1 MPTTIITGATSGIG
15 LETAKGLAKEKH
27 KLILV
32 SRNLSKLAS
41 TKRLLD
47 SDNNIDCYKYKYDL
61 SLIKENV
68 NFYEQKLKRYGDID
82 FLINNVGAIFMKREV
97 TIEGLEKTFGLNHMS
112 YFVLSKLFSQQDS
125 PLRIINVSSE
135 AHRNISLGF
144 DDLQNKKNYNGWYSY
159 KKSKLANIYLTY
171 ELHKRLL
178 KSKSTVNCLHPGVV
192 NTNFANDNA
201 LPFKIMA
208 SLIKYFGVSPKE
220 GSQTILYLVNNND
233 IRNASGLYFKK
244 CMPVES
250 SLVSHNQKSSEKL
263 WDYSEEIL
271 SKYL

>member
-1 MPTTIITGATSGIG
+1 MPTSIITGATSGIG
-15 LETAKGLAKEKH
+15 LETAKELAKEKH

-32 SRNLSKLAS
+32 SRKLSKLKI
-41 TKRLLD
+41 TQRLLERE
-47 SDNNIDCYKYKYDL
+47 SNIDCDIYEYDL
-61 SLIKENV
+61 SLIADNI
-68 NFYEQKLKRYGDID
+68 NFYKKISKRYSDID
-82 FLINNVGAIFMKREV
+82 FLINNVGAIFMKREE
-97 TIEGLEKTFGLNHMS
+97 TIEGLEKTFALNHMS

-135 AHRNISLGF
+135 AHRNISLDF

-159 KKSKLANIYLTY
+159 KKSKLANIYMTH
-171 ELHKRLL
+171 ELHKRVPR
-178 KSKSTVNCLHPGVV
+178 SKLTVNCLHPGVV

-201 LPFKIMA
+201 LPFKIIA
-208 SLIKYFGVSPKE
+208 NLVKYFGVSPKE
-220 GSQTILYLVNNND
+220 GSETILYLVNNSD

-250 SLVSHNQKSSEKL
+250 SQISHNKEFSKNL
-263 WDYSEEIL
+263 WDYSQEIL

>member
-32 SRNLSKLAS
+32 SRNLNKLES

-47 SDNNIDCYKYKYDL
+47 SENNIDCDIYEYDL
-61 SLIKENV
+61 SLIRN
-68 NFYEQKLKRYGDID
+68 NIDFYDQISKRYSDID
-82 FLINNVGAIFMKREV
+82 FLINNVGAIFMKREE

-112 YFVLSKLFSQQDS
+112 YFVLSKLFSQQDR
-125 PLRIINVSSE
+125 PIRIINVSSE
-135 AHRNISLGF
+135 AHRNISLSF
-144 DDLQNKKNYNGWYSY
+144 NDLQNKKNYNGWYSY
-159 KKSKLANIYLTY
+159 KRSKLANIYLTY
-171 ELHKRLL
+171 ELHKRFL

-201 LPFKIMA
+201 LPFKMIA
-208 SLIKYFGVSPKE
+208 SLIKYFGVSSKE
-220 GSQTILYLVNNND
+220 GSETILYLVINND
-233 IRNASGLYFKK
+233 IRNVSGLYFKK

-250 SLVSHNQKSSEKL
+250 SRISHNLESSEKL

>member
-32 SRNLSKLAS
+32 SRNLSKLES
-41 TKRLLD
+41 IKRLLENE
-47 SDNNIDCYKYKYDL
+47 NNIDCDIYEYDL
-61 SLIKENV
+61 SLIRDNINLYAQV
-68 NFYEQKLKRYGDID
+68 SKRYSDID
-82 FLINNVGAIFMKREV
+82 FLINNVGAIFMKREE
-97 TIEGLEKTFGLNHMS
+97 TSEGLEKTFALNHMS
-112 YFVLSKLFSQQDS
+112 YFVLSKLFSQQDNL
-125 PLRIINVSSE
+125 LRIINVSSE
-135 AHRNISLGF
+135 AHRNISFSF
-144 DDLQNKKNYNGWYSY
+144 DDPQNKKNYNGWYSY
-159 KKSKLANIYLTY
+159 KRSKLANIYLTY

-178 KSKSTVNCLHPGVV
+178 KSKSTANCLHPGVV

-201 LPFKIMA
+201 LPFKIVA
-208 SLIKYFGVSPKE
+208 SLIKYFGISPKE
-220 GSQTILYLVNNND
+220 GSETILYLVNNND

-244 CMPVES
+244 CIPVES
-250 SLVSHNQKSSEKL
+250 SRISHNQESAEKL

>member
-1 MPTTIITGATSGIG
+1 MSTTIITGATSGIG

-32 SRNLSKLAS
+32 SRNLSKLET
-41 TKRLLD
+41 TKKLLD
-47 SDNNIDCYKYKYDL
+47 SENNIACDIYEYDL
-61 SLIKENV
+61 SLIKDNI
-68 NFYEQKLKRYGDID
+68 NFYEQISKRYSDID
-82 FLINNVGAIFMKREV
+82 FLINNVGAIFMKREE
-97 TIEGLEKTFGLNHMS
+97 TIEGLEKTFSLNHMS
-112 YFVLSKLFSQQDS
+112 YFVLSKLFSQQAS

-135 AHRNISLGF
+135 AHRNISLSF
-144 DDLQNKKNYNGWYSY
+144 DDIQNKKNYNGWYSY
-159 KKSKLANIYLTY
+159 KRSKLANIYLTY
-171 ELHKRLL
+171 ELHERLL

-201 LPFKIMA
+201 LPFKIIA

-220 GSQTILYLVNNND
+220 GSETILHLVNNND

-250 SLVSHNQKSSEKL
+250 SRISHNHEFARKL
-263 WDYSEEIL
+263 WDYSEKIL

>member
-32 SRNLSKLAS
+32 SRNLNKLES

-47 SDNNIDCYKYKYDL
+47 SENNIDCDIYEYDL
-61 SLIKENV
+61 SLIRDNID
-68 NFYEQKLKRYGDID
+68 FYGQISKRYSDVH
-82 FLINNVGAIFMKREV
+82 FLINNVGAIFMKREE
-97 TIEGLEKTFGLNHMS
+97 TIEGLEKTFSLNHMS

-125 PLRIINVSSE
+125 PIKIINVSSE
-135 AHRNISLGF
+135 AHRNISLSF
-144 DDLQNKKNYNGWYSY
+144 NDIQNKKNYNGWYSY

-178 KSKSTVNCLHPGVV
+178 KSKSTANCLHPGVV

-220 GSQTILYLVNNND
+220 GSETILYLVNNDD

-244 CMPVES
+244 CIPVES
-250 SLVSHNQKSSEKL
+250 SLISYNLESSEKL

>member
-1 MPTTIITGATSGIG
+1 MPTSIITGATSGIG

-32 SRNLSKLAS
+32 SRSLSKLES
-41 TKRLLD
+41 TKRLLE
-47 SDNNIDCYKYKYDL
+47 SENNIDCDIYKYDL

-68 NFYEQKLKRYGDID
+68 NFYEQILKRYSDID
-82 FLINNVGAIFMKREV
+82 FLINNVGAIFMKREE
-97 TIEGLEKTFGLNHMS
+97 TIEGLEKTFSLNHMS

-135 AHRNISLGF
+135 AHRNISLNF
-144 DDLQNKKNYNGWYSY
+144 DDLQNNKNYNGWYSY
-159 KKSKLANIYLTY
+159 KRSKLANIYLTY
-171 ELHKRLL
+171 EFHKRLL

-220 GSQTILYLVNNND
+220 GSETILYLVENND

-250 SLVSHNQKSSEKL
+250 SRISHNKESAEKL

>member
-32 SRNLSKLAS
+32 SRNLSKLES
-41 TKRLLD
+41 TKKFLD
-47 SDNNIDCYKYKYDL
+47 SENNIDCDIYEHDL
-61 SLIKENV
+61 SLIRDNI
-68 NFYEQKLKRYGDID
+68 NFYEQILNRYSDID
-82 FLINNVGAIFMKREV
+82 FLINNVGAIFMKREE
-97 TIEGLEKTFGLNHMS
+97 TIEGLEKTFSLNHMS
-112 YFVLSKLFSQQDS
+112 YFVLSKLFSQQGS
-125 PLRIINVSSE
+125 PLKMINVSSE
-135 AHRNISLGF
+135 AHRNISLVF
-144 DDLQNKKNYNGWYSY
+144 DDLQNKRNYNGWHSY
-159 KKSKLANIYLTY
+159 KRSKLANIYLTY
-171 ELHKRLL
+171 ELHKRLQ

-201 LPFKIMA
+201 LPFKIIA

-220 GSQTILYLVNNND
+220 GSETTLFLVNNNAM
-233 IRNASGLYFKK
+233 RNASGLYFKK

-250 SLVSHNQKSSEKL
+250 SQISHNQEYGIKL

>member
-47 SDNNIDCYKYKYDL
+47 SDNNIDCDIYEYDL
-61 SLIKENV
+61 SLIKDNV
-68 NFYEQKLKRYGDID
+68 NFYEQILKRYSYID
-82 FLINNVGAIFMKREV
+82 YLINNVGAIFMKREV
-97 TIEGLEKTFGLNHMS
+97 TVEGLEKTFSLNHMS
-112 YFVLSKLFSQQDS
+112 YFVLSKMFTQQDN

-135 AHRNISLGF
+135 AHRNISLNS
-144 DDLQNKKNYNGWYSY
+144 DDFQNKKNYNGWYSY
-159 KKSKLANIYLTY
+159 KKSKLANIYLSY

-178 KSKSTVNCLHPGVV
+178 TGKSTVNCLHPGVV

-201 LPFKIMA
+201 LQYKIMA
-208 SLIKYFGVSPKE
+208 SVIKYFGISSKE
-220 GSQTILYLVNNND
+220 GAKTILYLTND
-233 IRNASGLYFKK
+233 NEIRGASGLYFKK
-244 CMPVES
+244 CIPV
-250 SLVSHNQKSSEKL
+250 KSSSDSYDNEINEKL
-263 WDYSEEIL
+263 WDYSEKIL

>member
-1 MPTTIITGATSGIG
+1 
-15 LETAKGLAKEKH
+15 
-27 KLILV
+27 
-32 SRNLSKLAS
+32 
-41 TKRLLD
+41 
-47 SDNNIDCYKYKYDL
+47 
-61 SLIKENV
+61 
-68 NFYEQKLKRYGDID
+68 
-82 FLINNVGAIFMKREV
+82 MKREETV
-97 TIEGLEKTFGLNHMS
+97 EGLEKTFSLNHMS
-112 YFVLSKLFSQQDS
+112 YFVLSKLFSQQES

-135 AHRNISLGF
+135 AHRNITLGF

-171 ELHKRLL
+171 ELHKRLV

-220 GSQTILYLVNNND
+220 GSQTILYLVNSND

-250 SLVSHNQKSSEKL
+250 SRISHNLESSEKL